1 MPVSHSEPYN
11 EAAAAEKIK
20 LLESEQEQN
29 EQKLSDATEQVKVEL
44 LRLDATSPDI
54 AMQFKEI
61 LRTYLSLNVIYNFNI
76 QPDNILQIISNGLL
90 ASGESLTDVP

>member
-1 MPVSHSEPYN
+1 MAIFKILVPVSYSEPYN

-20 LLESEQEQN
+20 QLESEQEQN

-54 AMQFKEI
+54 AMQFKEL
-61 LRTYLSLNVIYNFNI
+61 LRKYLSSSTSF
-76 QPDNILQIISNGLL
+76 
-90 ASGESLTDVP
+90 

>member
-1 MPVSHSEPYN
+1 MPVSYSEPYN

-20 LLESEQEQN
+20 QLESEQEQN

-54 AMQFKEI
+54 AMQFKEL
-61 LRTYLSLNVIYNFNI
+61 LRKYFRSSTFLWPTFSRTFFLNTALW
-76 QPDNILQIISNGLL
+76 P
-90 ASGESLTDVP
+90 